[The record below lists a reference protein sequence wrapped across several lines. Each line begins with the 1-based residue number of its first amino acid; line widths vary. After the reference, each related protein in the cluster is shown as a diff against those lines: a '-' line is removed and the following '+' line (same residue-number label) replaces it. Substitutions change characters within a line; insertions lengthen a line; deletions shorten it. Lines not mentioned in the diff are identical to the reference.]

1 MARDLEAQL
10 RYWAKPPGD
19 AEQQRMDNAESMI
32 RDAIGKDPK
41 LGGQNVSVFAQ
52 GSYKNLTYIPGE
64 SDVDVCVVYRDAWYS
79 DWDQVDPAAK
89 TDPVIRARLMA
100 EANIVEV
107 QYRHA
112 EFRDDVG
119 VALVRKF
126 GPDPAVKRGD
136 KVFDIRRNSYHV
148 DADVLAAM
156 EHRRYRRIGGVLVPT
171 KGVQFWSDEG
181 VETINFPEEQYDN
194 GVTKNKATG
203 GRFKDMVRIV
213 KNVQVEMDAAGV
225 AAAKDIPSFL
235 SECLVYN
242 APDSAFG
249 SDTYTQDVK
258 DVLFFLWSNSK
269 ADDAP
274 CSEWVEE
281 SGLKW
286 LLKGRHDWTRAQ
298 VHAFLKAAWNHLEL
312 PTE

>member
-1 MARDLEAQL
+1 LAPLPDRD
-10 RYWAKPPGD
+10 
-19 AEQQRMDNAESMI
+19 
-32 RDAIGKDPK
+32 
-41 LGGQNVSVFAQ
+41 V
-52 GSYKNLTYIPGE
+52 
-64 SDVDVCVVYRDAWYS
+64 WYS
-79 DWDQVDPAAK
+79 DWDQVDPTAQ
-89 TDPVIRARLMA
+89 TDPVVRARLMA
-100 EANIVEV
+100 EANIVDA
-107 QYRHA
+107 QYGHA

-136 KVFDIRRNSYHV
+136 KVFDVRENTYHV

-156 EHRRYRRIGGVLVPT
+156 EHRRYGRVGGVLVPT

-181 VETINFPEEQYDN
+181 VETVNVPEQQYDN
-194 GVTKNKATG
+194 GVIKNKAAG
-203 GRFKDMVRIV
+203 GRFKDLVRII

-225 AAAKDIPSFL
+225 AAAKDIASFRI
-235 SECLVYN
+235 ECLVYN
-242 APDSAFG
+242 APDSDFG

-274 CSEWVEE
+274 GSEWVEE

-286 LLKGRHDWTRAQ
+286 LLKATRLDPRTGPCLPAGGLGSPRAADGMTGRNRS
-298 VHAFLKAAWNHLEL
+298 
-312 PTE
+312 